1 MDDPALLQR
10 YTATRDE
17 SAFTE
22 LVQRHLGLVYH
33 TALRRLNGDAHHAHD
48 VSQTVFTLLARKAS
62 ALTRHPTLTGW
73 LHAAAINTARDL
85 IRAEQR
91 RAAREEE
98 TLAMQDKLTS
108 TPSDE
113 SWQQLRP
120 VIDDALSDLNAADR
134 DALLL
139 RYFEDRPLTHV
150 ATTLRLSEDAARM
163 KVNRALEKLRES
175 LSKRGVTSTAAALA
189 TILAPQA
196 YASVSTNLVASI
208 SASALTTAAALPAA
222 SAISILALK
231 IMTVSKTT
239 ACFVVLTFC
248 ATVTAIYQTKA
259 HSRAEVALAESRA
272 LHGVLQTKIADLETR
287 LTATE
292 GRAKDAERDSELLLK
307 AAESSAPALA
317 AAAAANEP
325 VTRAMVEAR
334 YKQARAFMKAGQY
347 EAATKDF
354 LWCFDTG
361 MKKVSSYTGVRSS
374 YVIEMLAEI
383 GKKYPPALA
392 ALRERQAAASAALE
406 RDRSDPTPLIEIS
419 GLNRALGEDA
429 RTLALFDSF
438 PPEEKTQRNV
448 LAYIVTDQLLEAR
461 RYKDIVQAQPY
472 SRMSQML
479 AVTANGINSLP
490 ESRRPEMRRQVLES
504 AAKNLEALAGAG
516 DTANA
521 KELLTALIA
530 IDSSPETKALI
541 QKHLTRSGNTELFVP

>member
-1 MDDPALLQR
+1 
-10 YTATRDE
+10 
-17 SAFTE
+17 
-22 LVQRHLGLVYH
+22 
-33 TALRRLNGDAHHAHD
+33 
-48 VSQTVFTLLARKAS
+48 
-62 ALTRHPTLTGW
+62 
-73 LHAAAINTARDL
+73 
-85 IRAEQR
+85 
-91 RAAREEE
+91 
-98 TLAMQDKLTS
+98 
-108 TPSDE
+108 
-113 SWQQLRP
+113 
-120 VIDDALSDLNAADR
+120 
-134 DALLL
+134 
-139 RYFEDRPLTHV
+139 
-150 ATTLRLSEDAARM
+150 
-163 KVNRALEKLRES
+163 
-175 LSKRGVTSTAAALA
+175 
-189 TILAPQA
+189 
-196 YASVSTNLVASI
+196 
-208 SASALTTAAALPAA
+208 
-222 SAISILALK
+222 
-231 IMTVSKTT
+231 
-239 ACFVVLTFC
+239 
-248 ATVTAIYQTKA
+248 
-259 HSRAEVALAESRA
+259 
-272 LHGVLQTKIADLETR
+272 
-287 LTATE
+287 
-292 GRAKDAERDSELLLK
+292 
-307 AAESSAPALA
+307 
-317 AAAAANEP
+317 
-325 VTRAMVEAR
+325 
-334 YKQARAFMKAGQY
+334 MKAGQY

-383 GKKYPPALA
+383 GKKHPPALA

-530 IDSSPETKALI
+530 IDSSPETKALM
-541 QKHLTRSGNTELFVP
+541 QKHITRSGNTELFVP